1 MASGSKTYYWIDVPF
16 EGTLEAGLCC
26 IVNIWGNGEDSLF
39 GAIYDGNAFHFFGP
53 SSKYGGVN
61 GLGATDAAVENNKFR
76 VGIRGLEFVTKAYGA
91 VFKTDLTTFP
101 FN

>member
-1 MASGSKTYYWIDVPF
+1 MASAITYYWIDVPF

-53 SSKYGGVN
+53 SSQYGGTS
-61 GLGATDAAVENNKFR
+61 GLGAVAATVENNKFR
-76 VGIRGLEFVTKAYGA
+76 VKIRGVDYIKKAYGA
-91 VFKTDLTTFP
+91 VFKTDLTIFP
-101 FN
+101 FE